1 MRTKTKP
8 QKGTRGTK
16 EARVHKTVFVRLV
29 PFCGFRLRWA
39 QVYAL
44 FLVFCLVHTG
54 CFNEEPSTYYGTIV
68 PPRAQELRWSD
79 GGLPQTF
86 DPAFAAA
93 PPDTDAVR
101 ALFEGLTDYDPQ
113 TLAAIPA
120 VATRWESSHDG
131 RVWTFYLRDN
141 ARWSNGEKVTAGDFV
156 RSWQR
161 TLKIGPLAPH
171 TELLA
176 NIEGAVAPQPET
188 SPQPKAPA
196 DSRDAGGAGAA
207 GASVATA
214 APQFGAEAVNDHVLR
229 VTLQHADNSFPA
241 LVAHPV
247 FRPVKLRDADYT
259 KRIESHELIS
269 NGAFQLSATETDRV
283 RLERAR
289 NYWDG
294 DSVSLD
300 RVTFVNTAGPEQ
312 ALSAYHDGELD
323 AVTNAPFEPL
333 ALKLLAPYKDF
344 RRSTYG
350 ALTYYAFNVD
360 RQPFDDVRVREALA
374 LAIDRERV
382 SRDELGGATEPAGRF
397 LPDAMSGEKPVVEK
411 TELLDHDINKA
422 RELLAEAGYPD
433 GDGFPMIR
441 LLINRNEQQ
450 RIVAQ
455 SIAAMW
461 RTALNIQTE
470 IVIKGWDEYEAAIR
484 SGDYDVV
491 RRGLVMQTTSETTN
505 IAMLFGRDSHPLP
518 VQPME
523 GPTHAASPE
532 PQRPALTIE
541 TEAQA
546 LKELKAMPIYFAS
559 SYSLVKPYVSGFDLN
574 VLDVPLLKRTRL
586 DTNWKEQAR

>member
-1 MRTKTKP
+1 MP
-8 QKGTRGTK
+8 
-16 EARVHKTVFVRLV
+16 FVLLV
-29 PFCGFRLRWA
+29 PLCG
-39 QVYAL
+39 
-44 FLVFCLVHTG
+44 LVHTG
-54 CFNEEPSTYYGTIV
+54 CFNEEPSTYYGNIV
-68 PPRAQELRWSD
+68 PPRTQELRWSD

-113 TLAAIPA
+113 TLAPIPA

-141 ARWSNGEKVTAGDFV
+141 ARWSNGEKVTAADFV

-176 NIEGAVAPQPET
+176 NIEGATASAPQPE
-188 SPQPKAPA
+188 SPAQPQAPEQPQEKP
-196 DSRDAGGAGAA
+196 
-207 GASVATA
+207 
-214 APQFGAEAVNDHVLR
+214 PQFGAEAVNDHVLR

-247 FRPVKLRDADYT
+247 FRPVKLPDADHT

-269 NGAFQLSATETDRV
+269 NGAFQLSAAEADRV

-289 NYWDG
+289 TYWDG

-300 RVTFVNTAGPEQ
+300 RVTFVNTANPED
-312 ALSAYHDGELD
+312 ALSAYRAGEVD

-344 RRSTYG
+344 RRSTFG
-350 ALTYYAFNVD
+350 ALTYYIFNVD
-360 RQPFDDVRVREALA
+360 REPFDDVRVREALA
-374 LAIDRERV
+374 LAIDRGRV
-382 SRDELGGATEPAGRF
+382 SRDDLGGATEPAGRF

-411 TELLDHDINKA
+411 AELLDHDINQA
-422 RELLAEAGYPD
+422 RQLLSDAGYPD
-433 GDGFPMIR
+433 GDGFPVIR

-461 RTALNIQTE
+461 RTALNIETE
-470 IVIKGWDEYEAAIR
+470 IVIKNWDEYEAAIKT
-484 SGDYDVV
+484 GDYDVV

-505 IAMLFGRDSHPLP
+505 IAMLFGRDSHPAP
-518 VQPME
+518 VEPMD
-523 GPTHAASPE
+523 GSAANTATPE
-532 PQRPALTIE
+532 PQRPVLID

-574 VLDVPLLKRTRL
+574 VLDVPSLKRTRL

>member
-1 MRTKTKP
+1 MKP
-8 QKGTRGTK
+8 APLTNPRP
-16 EARVHKTVFVRLV
+16 RRR
-29 PFCGFRLRWA
+29 RLRWA
-39 QVYAL
+39 HIYAL
-44 FLVFCLVHTG
+44 TLIFCLVHTG
-54 CFNEEPSTYYGTIV
+54 CFNEEPSTYYGKIV

-113 TLAAIPA
+113 TLTPVPA

-141 ARWSNGEKVTAGDFV
+141 ARWSNGDKVTAADFV

-176 NIEGAVAPQPET
+176 NIEGATANSESTT
-188 SPQPKAPA
+188 SPQPQ
-196 DSRDAGGAGAA
+196 S
-207 GASVATA
+207 
-214 APQFGAEAVNDHVLR
+214 PQPTPSFGAEAVNDHVLR
-229 VTLQHADNSFPA
+229 VTLQHADNSFPE

-247 FRPVKLRDADYT
+247 FRPVKLPDAEHT

-269 NGAFQLSATETDRV
+269 NGAFQLSATESDRV
-283 RLERAR
+283 RLERAHT
-289 NYWDG
+289 YWDG
-294 DSVSLD
+294 DSVTLD
-300 RVTFVNTAGPEQ
+300 GVTFINTATPED
-312 ALSAYHDGELD
+312 ALSAYRAGEVD

-344 RRSTYG
+344 RRSTFG
-350 ALTYYAFNVD
+350 ALTYYVFNVD
-360 RQPFDDVRVREALA
+360 REPFDDVRVREALA

-382 SRDELGGATEPAGRF
+382 SRDDLGGATEPAGRF
-397 LPDAMSGEKPVVEK
+397 LPDAMSGEKPVVGK

-422 RELLAEAGYPD
+422 RELLAEAGYAD
-433 GDGFPMIR
+433 GVGFPVIR

-450 RIVAQ
+450 RVVAQ
-455 SIAAMW
+455 AVAAMW
-461 RTALNIQTE
+461 RAALNIETE
-470 IVIKGWDEYEAAIR
+470 VVIKGWDEYEAAIKT
-484 SGDYDVV
+484 GEYDVV
-491 RRGLVMQTTSETTN
+491 RRGLVMQTTSEPTN
-505 IAMLFGRDSHPLP
+505 IAMLFGRDSHPAPATP
-518 VQPME
+518 VE
-523 GPTHAASPE
+523 GLAHAPTPE
-532 PQRPALTIE
+532 PPRPALIE
-541 TEAQA
+541 NEAQA

-574 VLDVPLLKRTRL
+574 VLDVPSLKRTRL
-586 DTNWKEQAR
+586 DTNWKEQVR